1 LKSFGYTVIQNW
13 WIW

>member
-1 LKSFGYTVIQNW
+1 MKSFGYTVIQNW